1 MSRWRVVLKKKPSN
15 IILEEFKTRKEAE
28 EEVAW
33 RIQLARH
40 LQNTSH
46 SLYEI
51 QKVIQK
57 GDRDE

>member
-40 LQNTSH
+40 LQNTSQSH
-46 SLYEI
+46 YEI
-51 QKVIQK
+51 QKVN
-57 GDRDE
+57 